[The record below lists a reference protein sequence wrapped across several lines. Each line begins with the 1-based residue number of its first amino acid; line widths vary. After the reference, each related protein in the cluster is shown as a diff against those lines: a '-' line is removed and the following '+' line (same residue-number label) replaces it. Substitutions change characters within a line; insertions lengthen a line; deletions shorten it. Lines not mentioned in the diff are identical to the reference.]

1 MFKQEG
7 GVVMVVVEREKA
19 VQELQ
24 EVVGK
29 VEIKS
34 KNDVETYKKKA
45 APMMFGATYDQ

>member
-34 KNDVETYKKKA
+34 KNDVEKYKKKA